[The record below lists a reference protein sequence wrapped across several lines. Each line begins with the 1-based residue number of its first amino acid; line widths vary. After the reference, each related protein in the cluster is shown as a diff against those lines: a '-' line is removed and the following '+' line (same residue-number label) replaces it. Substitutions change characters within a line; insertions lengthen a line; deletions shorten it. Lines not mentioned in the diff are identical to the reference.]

1 MRRLAT
7 SLGVMLIAAAC
18 NTTASGEPPG
28 HVRSQEPVVAT
39 LAPLGQAAPAT
50 SVVPASLTAAATVAP
65 TTDATAA
72 PTSAATAPSVLTGQL
87 GLGNRVYDTV
97 AGTGCTECH
106 GPAGKGGVTELG
118 DTAPDIRGATETKVR
133 TALNGGAAA
142 MSYLKLTDEEIEAVV
157 AFLKYL
163 NEQ

>member
-1 MRRLAT
+1 MRRLAIP
-7 SLGVMLIAAAC
+7 LGVVLIAAAC
-18 NTTASGEPPG
+18 STTAAGEPPG

-39 LAPLGQAAPAT
+39 LAPLGQAAPAM
-50 SVVPASLTAAATVAP
+50 SAVPASPTAAATVAP
-65 TTDATAA
+65 TN
-72 PTSAATAPSVLTGQL
+72 AATAPSVLTGQL

-97 AGTGCTECH
+97 GVTGCTECH
-106 GPAGKGGVTELG
+106 GPTGKGGVTELG
-118 DTAPDIRGATETKVR
+118 DSAPDIRGATETKVR